1 MSTFAVKVRK
11 IEILPH
17 PNADALEL
25 AQVDDYRCVV
35 KKDQY
40 KSGDLVVYI
49 PEAAIVPEWILK
61 QYNFWNEK
69 ENKGMLS
76 GPEGNRVKAIK
87 LRGELSQGIVI
98 PVITDYPHSLPYGQ
112 CAVRNEH
119 DEDVFMNIGEDVAK
133 WLGITKYEPPI
144 PVHMA
149 GEVFNAGSHLTVNY
163 DIENFKAFPTVL
175 QDHEEVVITEKLHGT
190 FCQVVIV
197 PEKDANENMFHGRI
211 LVASKGLGAQGLC
224 FKANEQNETNV
235 YVRALKASGLFDKL
249 LNQFSVFFGEN
260 GPIPFFVL
268 GEVYGPGVQDG
279 FSYGNDL
286 KFRVFDMGYGYRGE
300 QRYLNWNMVKE
311 NTKLLKVE
319 TVPEL
324 YVGPFSKEK
333 MLELTSGKE
342 TVSGESKHMRE
353 GVVVKP
359 TTERRDFNLGRVILK
374 SVSEEYLTRKGGTE
388 YN

>member
-1 MSTFAVKVRK
+1 MSTFSVKVRK

-25 AQVDDYRCVV
+25 AKVDDYRCVV

-49 PEAAIVPEWILK
+49 PEAALVPEWVLK
-61 QYNFWNEK
+61 LYNFWNEK
-69 ENKGMLS
+69 ENKGMLA

-98 PVITDYPHSLPYGQ
+98 PVGVEHF
-112 CAVRNEH
+112 CNEG
-119 DEDVFMNIGEDVAK
+119 DDVAQ

-149 GEVFNAGSHLTVNY
+149 GEVFNAGDRLTVSY
-163 DIENFKAFPTVL
+163 DIENFKAFPTVF
-175 QDHEEVVITEKLHGT
+175 QDGEEIVITEKLHGT
-190 FCQVVIV
+190 FCQVIIV
-197 PEKDANENMFHGRI
+197 PESDGTSDMFHGRI

-224 FKANEQNETNV
+224 FKANERNETNV
-235 YVRALKASGLFDKL
+235 YVRALKASGLFEAL
-249 LNQFSVFFGEN
+249 LKEYSDID
-260 GPIPFFVL
+260 IPVFVL

-286 KFRVFDMGYGYRGE
+286 KFRVFDAGSGYRGN
-300 QRYLNWNMVKE
+300 RFYLNWKMIKE
-311 NTKLLKVE
+311 NAKLLGYDI
-319 TVPEL
+319 VPEL

-342 TVSGESKHMRE
+342 TVSGESTHMRE

>member
-1 MSTFAVKVRK
+1 MSTFSVKVRK

-35 KKDQY
+35 KKGQY

-49 PEAAIVPEWILK
+49 PEAAVVPEWVLK

-69 ENKGMLS
+69 ENKGMLAGS
-76 GPEGNRVKAIK
+76 DGNRVKAIK

-98 PVITDYPHSLPYGQ
+98 PVITDYPNGLPYGQ
-112 CAVRNEH
+112 CAVR
-119 DEDVFMNIGEDVAK
+119 DEINNDAFMNIGDDVAQ

-149 GEVFNAGSHLTVNY
+149 GEVFNAGTHLTVNY

-175 QDHEEVVITEKLHGT
+175 QEGESVVMTEKIHGT
-190 FCQVVIV
+190 FCGVTIV
-197 PEKDANENMFHGRI
+197 PEKDGTADMFHGRI
-211 LVASKGLGAQGLC
+211 LVYSKGLGAQGLC
-224 FKANEQNETNV
+224 FKANERNDGNV
-235 YVRALKASGLFDKL
+235 YVRALKSSGVFERLLHLFNDIT
-249 LNQFSVFFGEN
+249 V
-260 GPIPFFVL
+260 PVFVL
-268 GEVYGPGVQDG
+268 GEVYGPNVQDG

-286 KFRVFDMGYGYRGE
+286 TFRVFDMGAGYRGE
-300 QRYLNWNMVKE
+300 QMYWDYQLVVNEAYLLGVQ
-311 NTKLLKVE
+311 
-319 TVPEL
+319 TVPL
-324 YVGPFSKEK
+324 VYNGPFSKEK

-342 TVSGESKHMRE
+342 TVSGQEKHMRE

-359 TTERRDFNLGRVILK
+359 TRERRDEKLGRVILK
-374 SVSEEYLTRKGGTE
+374 SVSAEYLTRKGGTE